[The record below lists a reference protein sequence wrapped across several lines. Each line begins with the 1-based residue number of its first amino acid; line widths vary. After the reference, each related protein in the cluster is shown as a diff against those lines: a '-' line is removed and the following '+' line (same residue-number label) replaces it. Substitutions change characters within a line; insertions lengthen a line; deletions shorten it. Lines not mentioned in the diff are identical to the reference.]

1 MHVCMCVCYLCTET
15 VRSVFFLFVEPHC
28 MLLLVQL
35 VLKGL
40 FSLPT
45 TYCAFSSFVKTLPS
59 LAKRQCVLKSP
70 LNKTSTHR
78 QEVKDGVGMC

>member
-1 MHVCMCVCYLCTET
+1 
-15 VRSVFFLFVEPHC
+15 

-35 VLKGL
+35 ALKGL

-59 LAKRQCVLKSP
+59 LAKR
-70 LNKTSTHR
+70 
-78 QEVKDGVGMC
+78 